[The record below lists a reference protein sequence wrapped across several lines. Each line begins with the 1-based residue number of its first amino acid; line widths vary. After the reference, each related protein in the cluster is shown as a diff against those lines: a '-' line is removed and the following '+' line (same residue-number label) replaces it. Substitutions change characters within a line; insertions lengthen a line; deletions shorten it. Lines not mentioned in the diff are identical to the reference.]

1 MAPRV
6 PPQSPESG
14 KSDWAGSAS
23 GRGGACVDGAG
34 PELGTRLS
42 RGMRLRDGAGP
53 SLRWDWARTGV
64 ELSLG

>member
-14 KSDWAGSAS
+14 KSDWAGPAS

-53 SLRWDWARTGV
+53 SL
-64 ELSLG
+64 